1 MITLALAIVTA
12 IGVVMTAVISWL
24 ARRDT
29 TRFNLPSLT
38 LENTRSVGR
47 VPCLK
52 FTVNVEPGRPRWL
65 VAAVRLRGAWHRSYL
80 AKTGEPVPNAHSSCV
95 PFEPGPWLRRVHFD
109 PPVAEEWLFLHFDT
123 PDPVSIRFTVSLSC
137 SPRSCKTIEV
147 RYSRIE

>member
-1 MITLALAIVTA
+1 MMLALAIVTA

-29 TRFNLPSLT
+29 TRFNLPSLA
-38 LENTRSVGR
+38 LENTRSVSG

-65 VAAVRLRGAWHRSYL
+65 VSSLRIRGAWHRSCL
-80 AKTGEPVPNAHSSCV
+80 AKTGKPVPDAHMSLV
-95 PFEPGPWLRRVHFD
+95 PFEPGPWLRHVHFD
-109 PPVAEEWLFLHFDT
+109 PPVAEGWVFLNFDI

-137 SPRSCKTIEV
+137 SPRSCKTIEM

>member
-1 MITLALAIVTA
+1 
-12 IGVVMTAVISWL
+12 MTAVISWL

-29 TRFNLPSLT
+29 TRFNLPSLA
-38 LENTRSVGR
+38 LENTRSVSG

-65 VAAVRLRGAWHRSYL
+65 VAAVGLRGAWHRSYL

-109 PPVAEEWLFLHFDT
+109 PPVAEEWVFLNFDI

-137 SPRSCKTIEV
+137 SPRSCKTIEM